1 MDCPN
6 IFAFENNHCDGCGT
20 PPEYDLN
27 KYFVKLGENKY
38 CEQILCVM
46 NKESGQFHFHH
57 GDCGWDSV
65 HYIDS
70 TIILDEK
77 ERQFIYQTYREQKER
92 Y

>member
-38 CEQILCVM
+38 GEQTLCVT
-46 NKESGQFHFHH
+46 NKKSGQFHFHL
-57 GDCGWDSV
+57 GDCKWDSV
-65 HYIDS
+65 HDMNS
-70 TIILDEK
+70 TITLDEK